1 MILEMSLDGIAVDGA
16 VVALGERALK
26 YLLLQ
31 VATLGTVNYFVPF
44 WRTYVASLQDDL
56 NCAFLSCLNYIEAC
70 SAVSS

>member
-31 VATLGTVNYFVPF
+31 VATLGTVNDFVPF

-56 NCAFLSCLNYIEAC
+56 NCAFLSGLNNIEAC
-70 SAVSS
+70 SALSS